1 MKDETISDFGPKG
14 ATGALRYSDLAGK
27 EIIDIDQGIRLGV
40 VNDTDLVID
49 AAAGRVVAI
58 IIPGRGGFFSRRELE
73 IPWHGI
79 KKIGVDLIIVDLST
93 AVDWH
98 GSTRHKVRSERVPF
112 ALEPDGEQSIPDR
125 LTDHRAVRGSNGG
138 RETR

>member
-1 MKDETISDFGPKG
+1 M
-14 ATGALRYSDLAGK
+14 RYSDLAGK

-49 AAAGRVVAI
+49 AAAGKVVAI
-58 IIPGRGGFFSRRELE
+58 VIPSRGGFWSRRELE

-93 AVDWH
+93 AVDLH
-98 GSTRHKVRSERVPF
+98 GSVRHKVRHGRNGYGAGPLDAS
-112 ALEPDGEQSIPDR
+112 EPDLPG
-125 LTDHRAVRGSNGG
+125 
-138 RETR
+138 

>member
-1 MKDETISDFGPKG
+1 M
-14 ATGALRYSDLAGK
+14 RYSDLAGK

-58 IIPGRGGFFSRRELE
+58 IIPARGGLWSRRELE

-93 AVDWH
+93 AVDLH
-98 GSTRHKVRSERVPF
+98 GSTRHKVSHGREALVPGRYDD
-112 ALEPDGEQSIPDR
+112 ASEPDNPYR
-125 LTDHRAVRGSNGG
+125 
-138 RETR
+138 

>member
-1 MKDETISDFGPKG
+1 MD
-14 ATGALRYSDLAGK
+14 ALRYSDLAGK

-40 VNDTDLVID
+40 VNDTDIVID

-98 GSTRHKVRSERVPF
+98 GTTRHKVRSSRPPLTLEHGDEVSLPER
-112 ALEPDGEQSIPDR
+112 
-125 LTDHRAVRGSNGG
+125 
-138 RETR
+138 